1 MEVDHV
7 NKAIVENYR
16 KMRTR
21 MGVMAAIFPVI
32 VVIAGF
38 VWGLGLQPTLSD
50 YYYASDPVGTR
61 IDPFPV
67 RLWFCGI
74 LAIVGFFLCRYSGF
88 SKHEDWWLNTAGI
101 FVLGVAIFPM
111 VFKDKTDFN
120 PFAWIGLPWLSP
132 HGVSAVLAFVCI
144 AVVIFWYADNSL
156 SELKGVDERAY
167 DRYKK
172 IYAGI
177 AIYMALAI
185 GTSVTL
191 HYLNKKEGS
200 WILVAEATGIWAFA
214 AYWFVKNRELEE
226 VRQVLKGEAVKDE
239 KEKGPKGL
247 RPKGPLGPRSKADIA
262 DAI

>member
-1 MEVDHV
+1 MDVNHV
-7 NKAIVENYR
+7 NKAIAENYR

-21 MGVMAAIFPVI
+21 MGVLAAIFPV
-32 VVIAGF
+32 VLVIAGI

-50 YYYASDPVGTR
+50 YYYAKDPLGAR
-61 IDPFPV
+61 IDPYPV

-88 SKHEDWWLNTAGI
+88 SKHEDWWLNAAGL

-111 VFKDKTDFN
+111 VLGGKSDFN
-120 PFAWIGLPWLSP
+120 PFASIGLSWLSP
-132 HGVSAVLAFVCI
+132 HGVSAVLAFFCI
-144 AVVIFWYADNSL
+144 AIVIFWYADDTL
-156 SELKGVDERAY
+156 SELKDTHKPAY

-191 HYLNKKEGS
+191 HYLNKKEGY
-200 WILVAEATGIWAFA
+200 WILIAEASGIWAFA
-214 AYWFVKNRELEE
+214 AYWFVKNRELNE
-226 VRQVLKGEAVKDE
+226 VRQVLKGEERRKAAPA
-239 KEKGPKGL
+239 G
-247 RPKGPLGPRSKADIA
+247 RSKADLA